1 MINAPVFLSFFL
13 AISWNVLAAH
23 GSNKAETSDS
33 LHHFIALEF
42 DKPGL
47 FSLQQA
53 DFELFDEASIK
64 ILKIRGEF
72 DEEVISFLEDRPYRY
87 FFSTDRRYLIS
98 TGDSRSDSLYLSELN
113 EDYGLL
119 QNRMSEKVA
128 GYDIAVF
135 PHIRDLETVQLISGF
150 ADRLSENRNAS
161 IPVFITIPLSE
172 AETDLPGNI
181 DFVNFV
187 VPPLDS
193 FSFLRNQLYS
203 LELSDDDHQNY
214 TNLQKLLERSR
225 EADNSVAVLDGEWV
239 IDQMNDSVGM
249 GIILKNYQLSGAV
262 TIPVPEASKV
272 QLTLNLPA
280 LILLLLFIS
289 YILHY
294 KYQPV
299 YRHSLGRFLFNHNF
313 FVDDVIEHR
322 IYLTTPG
329 LILLAQHIL
338 LSGLIFLV
346 TARSLI
352 SEAGLE
358 SLFYHYPLLSSLPQD
373 YYSFFI
379 IGVVVSAFSKALS
392 ILWLHLFNRE
402 LRYISQ
408 VLTLYT
414 WPLQINLLVVTFA
427 VIGLNS
433 GISDFWMISLFV
445 IFLIIWFMSFNVAAI
460 DGAKALEGKS
470 IIYLLVTVGINTLVC
485 TVMAVAIFMIP
496 EVIKPLQL
504 AMYLP

>member
-1 MINAPVFLSFFL
+1 MINVPVFLSFFL
-13 AISWNVLAAH
+13 AVSWNVLAAH
-23 GSNKAETSDS
+23 GSNQAETSDS
-33 LHHFIALEF
+33 LKHFIALEF
-42 DKPGL
+42 DQSDL
-47 FSLQQA
+47 LSLQES
-53 DFELFDEASIK
+53 DFELFDEASIR

-72 DEEVISFLEDRPYRY
+72 DEEVLSFLEDRPYRY
-87 FFSTDRRYLIS
+87 FFSTGQRYLIS
-98 TGDSRSDSLYLSELN
+98 TGDSRADSLYLSELAD
-113 EDYGLL
+113 EYTLL
-119 QNRMSEKVA
+119 QNRLSEKTA

-135 PHIRDLETVQLISGF
+135 PHIRDPETVQLISSF
-150 ADRLSENRNAS
+150 ADRLIENRNAS
-161 IPVFITIPLSE
+161 IPVFTTIPFSE
-172 AETDLPGNI
+172 AETAFPGTI

-187 VPPLDS
+187 VPPFDS
-193 FSFLRNQLYS
+193 YSFFRNQLYS
-203 LELSDDDHQNY
+203 LELTDDDHQNY
-214 TNLQKLLERSR
+214 TNLQKLLKRSR
-225 EADNSVAVLDGEWV
+225 QADNSVAVLDGKWV
-239 IDQMNDSVGM
+239 IGQMNDSIEM
-249 GIILKNYQLSGAV
+249 GIILKNYQQSGAL
-262 TIPVPEASKV
+262 TIPIPEASKT
-272 QLTLNLPA
+272 QLTLNVPV
-280 LILLLLFIS
+280 LILLFLFIT
-289 YILHY
+289 YLLHY

-322 IYLTTPG
+322 IYLTTSG

-346 TARSLI
+346 TARTLF

-358 SLFYHYPLLSSLPQD
+358 SLFHHYPVLSSLPGN

-379 IGVVVSAFSKALS
+379 VGVVVSALSKALS

-414 WPLQINLLVVTFA
+414 WPLQINLLVATFA

-433 GISDFWMISLFV
+433 GMSEFWMISLLV

-470 IIYLLVTVGINTLVC
+470 IIFLLATVGINTLVC
-485 TVMAVAIFMIP
+485 TVIAVAVFMIP

>member
-1 MINAPVFLSFFL
+1 MINASVFLSFFL

-47 FSLQQA
+47 LRLQQA
-53 DFELFDEASIK
+53 DFELFDEASIR

-72 DEEVISFLEDRPYRY
+72 DEEVMSFLEDRPYRY

-98 TGDSRSDSLYLSELN
+98 TGDSRSDSLYLSGLT

-135 PHIRDLETVQLISGF
+135 PHIRDPETVQLISRF
-150 ADRLSENRNAS
+150 ADQLRENINGG
-161 IPVFITIPLSE
+161 IPLFITIPLSE
-172 AETDLPGNI
+172 TEASIPENI
-181 DFVNFV
+181 NFINFT
-187 VPPLDS
+187 VPPFHS

>member
-1 MINAPVFLSFFL
+1 MINAPVFLSFFF
-13 AISWNVLAAH
+13 AIAWNVLVAH

-42 DKPGL
+42 DQSGL
-47 FSLQQA
+47 LSLQES
-53 DFELFDEASIK
+53 DFELIDEAFIR

-72 DEEVISFLEDRPYRY
+72 DEEVLSFLEDRPYRY

-98 TGDSRSDSLYLSELN
+98 TGDSRSDSLYLSGLT
-113 EDYGLL
+113 EDYLLL

-128 GYDIAVF
+128 GYNIAVF
-135 PHIRDLETVQLISGF
+135 PHTRDRETVQLISRF
-150 ADRLSENRNAS
+150 ADQLTKNQNGE
-161 IPVFITIPLSE
+161 IPVFITIPFSE
-172 AETDLPGNI
+172 DETSLPVEI

-187 VPPLDS
+187 VPPFHSYS
-193 FSFLRNQLYS
+193 FFRNQLYS
-203 LELSDDDHQNY
+203 LEVSDEEHQNY
-214 TNLQKLLERSR
+214 TNLQRLLQKSL

-239 IDQMNDSVGM
+239 IDQMNDSVEM
-249 GIILKNYQLSGAV
+249 GILLKNYQQSGAV
-262 TIPVPEASKV
+262 TIPIPAALKRQSA
-272 QLTLNLPA
+272 LSLPV
-280 LILLLLFIS
+280 LVLLLLFIT

-294 KYQPV
+294 AYQPM
-299 YRHSLGRFLFNHNF
+299 YRHSLGRFLLNHNF

-322 IYLTTPG
+322 IYLITPG

-346 TARSLI
+346 TARTLF

-358 SLFYHYPLLSSLPQD
+358 SLFYHYPMLSSLPQE

-379 IGVVVSAFSKALS
+379 IGAVVSALSKTLS

-402 LRYISQ
+402 LRYINQ

-427 VIGLNS
+427 VIGFNTGMS
-433 GISDFWMISLFV
+433 EFWMISLFV
-445 IFLIIWFMSFNVAAI
+445 TFLLIWFMSFNLAAI

-470 IIYLLVTVGINTLVC
+470 VIFLLATVGINTLVC
-485 TVMAVAIFMIP
+485 SIMAGAVFMIP

-504 AMYLP
+504 AIYLP